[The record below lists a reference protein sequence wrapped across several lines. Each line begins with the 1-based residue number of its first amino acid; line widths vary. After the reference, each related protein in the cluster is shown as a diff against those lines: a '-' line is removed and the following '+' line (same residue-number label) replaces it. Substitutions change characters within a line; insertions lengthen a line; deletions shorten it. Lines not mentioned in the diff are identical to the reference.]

1 MGGDCLY
8 VELCV
13 YLTTCSLITL
23 EKTSRIVNV
32 ASTLPMALFVVV
44 NKLETNRHPS
54 TGDMFWCSHR
64 RGYITAAK
72 MN

>member
-8 VELCV
+8 IELCV
-13 YLTTCSLITL
+13 CSLITL

-54 TGDMFWCSHR
+54 TGDMF
-64 RGYITAAK
+64 
-72 MN
+72 